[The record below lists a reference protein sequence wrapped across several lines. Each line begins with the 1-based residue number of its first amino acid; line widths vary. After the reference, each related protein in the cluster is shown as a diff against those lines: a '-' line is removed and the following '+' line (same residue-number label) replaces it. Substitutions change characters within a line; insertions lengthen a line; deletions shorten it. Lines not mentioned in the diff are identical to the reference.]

1 MRGRDQRSSRGSRYL
16 QARTWLVYGV
26 LLVLAV
32 PWYWPAD
39 STLLLLGM
47 PAWVVTSVFVSLV
60 ISIYTAWLL
69 LSHWPLPD
77 DPFCDPDDNTDES
90 TGEQL

>member
-1 MRGRDQRSSRGSRYL
+1 MRGRDHVNSRGSRYL
-16 QARTWLVYGV
+16 QIRTWLVYAA

-47 PAWVVTSVFVSLV
+47 RV
-60 ISIYTAWLL
+60 II
-69 LSHWPLPD
+69 
-77 DPFCDPDDNTDES
+77 E
-90 TGEQL
+90 

>member
-1 MRGRDQRSSRGSRYL
+1 MTNPDGPRYL
-16 QARTWLVYGV
+16 QIRTWLVYAA

-47 PAWVVTSVFVSLV
+47 PAWV
-60 ISIYTAWLL
+60 
-69 LSHWPLPD
+69 
-77 DPFCDPDDNTDES
+77 
-90 TGEQL
+90 

>member
-1 MRGRDQRSSRGSRYL
+1 
-16 QARTWLVYGV
+16 
-26 LLVLAV
+26 
-32 PWYWPAD
+32 
-39 STLLLLGM
+39 
-47 PAWVVTSVFVSLV
+47 VVTSVFVSLV

-77 DPFCDPDDNTDES
+77 DPFCDPGDNTDES